1 MMVQLRFSEEPH
13 WKHESP
19 VANGVLPLQRFT
31 GLVARE
37 EPAVRTCI
45 ETRRKDVGQQK
56 YASGSYEPPY
66 IDEPVVGTLPT
77 VDAIF
82 FLRNEYGDSS
92 QPICPPRFF
101 R

>member
-1 MMVQLRFSEEPH
+1 MAQRRFSEEPH
-13 WKHESP
+13 WKTESP
-19 VANGVLPLQRFT
+19 AANGVLPLQPFK
-31 GLVARE
+31 GLVTRE
-37 EPAVRTCI
+37 EPAVRTCV

-56 YASGSYEPPY
+56 YASGNYEPPY
-66 IDEPVVGTLPT
+66 INEPVVGTLPT
-77 VDAIF
+77 ADAIF

>member
-1 MMVQLRFSEEPH
+1 MAQRRFSEEPH

-19 VANGVLPLQRFT
+19 VANSVLPLQPFK
-31 GLVARE
+31 GLVTRE
-37 EPAVRTCI
+37 EPAVRTCV

-56 YASGSYEPPY
+56 YASGNYEPPY
-66 IDEPVVGTLPT
+66 INEPVVGTLPT
-77 VDAIF
+77 ADAIF

>member
-1 MMVQLRFSEEPH
+1 MAQRRFSEEPH
-13 WKHESP
+13 WKTESP
-19 VANGVLPLQRFT
+19 VANGVLPLQPFT

-56 YASGSYEPPY
+56 YASGNYHPPY

-77 VDAIF
+77 ADAIF

-92 QPICPPRFF
+92 QPIPPARFF
-101 R
+101 K